1 MPASVGWTL
10 QPLRVNTNHKFY
22 DSYDVKIWYLIVWHK
37 KKESIHKASA
47 SRVHNE
53 FMAAYGQGI
62 LIL

>member
-1 MPASVGWTL
+1 MPASVGWML

-22 DSYDVKIWYLIVWHK
+22 DSYDVKIWYLFVWHK

-47 SRVHNE
+47 SRAHNE

>member
-1 MPASVGWTL
+1 MPASVGLTL

-37 KKESIHKASA
+37 KKKSICKASA

-53 FMAAYGQGI
+53 FMAAYSQGI